1 MAAKDVRQKSG
12 RNDPWHRLATRK
24 MEIWLWFQVY
34 CKCQHKTYI
43 FMLTFALC
51 THLLF
56 LYGIRA
62 LEKVLGMQIHTF
74 PVGGAFLI
82 VVIAEVILIKLMPS
96 KCWKLF
102 GK

>member
-1 MAAKDVRQKSG
+1 
-12 RNDPWHRLATRK
+12 
-24 MEIWLWFQVY
+24 
-34 CKCQHKTYI
+34 
-43 FMLTFALC
+43 MLTFALC